1 MRKLIK
7 DIVHGYI
14 PFDAEL
20 IEIINSAEFQRLK
33 NIRQTS
39 YNSLYPSSSHDRFTH
54 SLGVYNLGKFA
65 FEHFKA
71 NVLTDYATEN
81 IEDLNNEFWDEAK
94 KIFLFACLL
103 HDVGHSPFS
112 HTGEFFYLSNK
123 STNSSDCYIYDE
135 LIKLVNQKSF
145 TDQFRKS
152 ITDKSVAKPHEIMS
166 SIIGLKKW
174 LRDYSPIQKELF
186 ARMIIG
192 LQFNEKSKIKFGIY
206 NALIYLLNS
215 SVIDVDKLDYLM
227 RDKAM
232 TGFEGVNIDTERLL
246 ASICLVNTKIGSG
259 KDNYHLGYYKNAL
272 SVIENV
278 VVAHDLEKKWIQT
291 HSVVSY
297 DSFLVRR
304 CIKGIDSHYSKQCGS
319 SIFCEESLGLD
330 GLTINN
336 STDTIKGNTTIKLLS
351 DADIIYLAKQLPNDN
366 SQFQYVT
373 EYFNRNIR
381 KKAIWKSESE
391 FDLMLREVGDNDR
404 EIFVQWLITISEILK
419 PNDEAYED
427 SIVINESRCEL
438 LNTSFNKIMKDK
450 AVPQEEKDSAKE
462 IFDKQKEIMGVFREI
477 AKQKNVD
484 FDFIITWHKRFSSNV
499 EKFKKEDILIKY
511 KNFEYPKPIGDVIST
526 YALNK
531 QSAISTPHN
540 LYYIYYNRRDANYIL
555 PKDFITLFIHLIK
568 KQ

>member
-1 MRKLIK
+1 MQKLIK

-14 PFDAEL
+14 PFDDEL
-20 IEIINSAEFQRLK
+20 IDIINSAEFQRLK

-71 NVLTDYATEN
+71 NVLTDYAHEN
-81 IEDLNNEFWDEAK
+81 IEDLNQEFWAESK
-94 KIFLFACLL
+94 KIFLLACLL

-112 HTGEFFYLSNK
+112 HTGEFFYLSNR
-123 STNSSDCYIYDE
+123 SNSSDCYIYDE
-135 LIKLVNQKSF
+135 LIKLVNQESF

-174 LRDYSPIQKELF
+174 LRDYSFEQKELF

-304 CIKGIDSHYSKQCGS
+304 CIKGIDSYYSKQCDS
-319 SIFCEESLGLD
+319 SIFCEKSLGLD
-330 GLTINN
+330 GLIISNA
-336 STDTIKGNTTIKLLS
+336 TIKLLS
-351 DADIIYLAKQLPNDN
+351 DADIIYLAKQLPRDN
-366 SQFQYVT
+366 AQFQYVT
-373 EYFNRNIR
+373 EYFNRSIR

-404 EIFVQWLITISEILK
+404 EIFVQWLKTISEILK
-419 PNDEAYED
+419 SNDEAYED
-427 SIVINESRCEL
+427 SIVINESRCQS
-438 LNTSFNKIMKDK
+438 LNISFNKIMEDQ
-450 AVPQEEKDSAKE
+450 AVPKEDKDTAKE
-462 IFDKQKEIMGVFREI
+462 IFYKQNKIMDVFREF
-477 AKQKNVD
+477 AKQNNID
-484 FDFIITWHKRFSSNV
+484 FDFVITWHKRFSSNV
-499 EKFKKEDILIKY
+499 EKFKNEDILIKY

-540 LYYIYYNRRDANYIL
+540 LYYIYYNRHGRDYIL
-555 PKDFITLFIHLIK
+555 PKDFITMFIQLIK